1 MVPRLEWCSCGKSGI
16 CMGCMIEKVVR
27 EQLGAEGYE
36 YLAEFIPTIVLDKQA
51 ATMARTLGMSTK
63 TASNRMNMQMKL

>member
-1 MVPRLEWCSCGKSGI
+1 
-16 CMGCMIEKVVR
+16 MIEKVVR